1 MRINSSFFIYL
12 TIFVRLWLKC
22 NLRRFASRSF
32 KAVNERAWNYAKL
45 QHKHTRICALVGDCV
60 WIYLILWGMF
70 CEYLLEFF
78 ADHCL
83 KWRKMRELVG
93 IFSIS
98 SSLLLRF
105 QLLYIITCI
114 CCSQNLYSQ
123 VECELVSNLSSCQ
136 YCETRWLWN
145 LFS

>member
-1 MRINSSFFIYL
+1 MRINSSFYIYL

-22 NLRRFASRSF
+22 NLRKFASRSF

-60 WIYLILWGMF
+60 WIYLILWGLF
-70 CEYLLEFF
+70 SCF
-78 ADHCL
+78 
-83 KWRKMRELVG
+83 KWRKITELVG
-93 IFSIS
+93 IFGIS
-98 SSLLLRF
+98 SSLSLRF
-105 QLLYIITCI
+105 QLLYFITCI

-123 VECELVSNLSSCQ
+123 VECELVSNLSSRQ
-136 YCETRWLWN
+136 YCEIRWLWN